1 MNIQDKLNKSPY
13 LTIVSSNVYC
23 IPERVKEY
31 DPSYFVVWNN
41 RKEQFEIH
49 STDNVGDTF
58 CMSIPYKE
66 LDDRVIKMLYKNDL
80 RNRGSVIFDE
90 IDKENEQ
97 LEKSKDREIK
107 NHIKDIS
114 KEMHYHVKK
123 AGGDL
128 Y

>member
-13 LTIVSSNVYC
+13 LTLVRTSTC
-23 IPERVKEY
+23 EIPERVREY

-41 RKEQFEIH
+41 RKNQFEIH

-58 CMSIPYKE
+58 CMSVPWSE

-80 RNRGSVIFDE
+80 RNRGSKIFEE
-90 IDKENEQ
+90 IDQANED
-97 LEKSKDREIK
+97 LEKSKDREMK
-107 NHIKDIS
+107 NYIKDIS

-123 AGGDL
+123 AGGNL
-128 Y
+128 C